1 VEPAR
6 EWTYEWKTA
15 GAAGYEAYS
24 GEQDT
29 HWYTWTLPGWRLIAL
44 DSTCRSVAGGCKPG
58 SPQHTFLQNT
68 LSSNREP
75 CVLAYF
81 HHPPYSIGLY
91 APGIQSVQPLW
102 KRLAQHGADLVLSG
116 HEHNYQRCEPLD
128 ANGAPAANGV
138 RQSSWAPA
146 ASACTR

>member
-1 VEPAR
+1 
-6 EWTYEWKTA
+6 
-15 GAAGYEAYS
+15 
-24 GEQDT
+24 
-29 HWYTWTLPGWRLIAL
+29 
-44 DSTCRSVAGGCKPG
+44 
-58 SPQHTFLQNT
+58 
-68 LSSNREP
+68 
-75 CVLAYF
+75 VLAYF

-138 RQSSWAPA
+138 RQSSWAP
-146 ASACTR
+146 SACTR